1 MQFSF
6 ISEIEVF
13 ETEPQPGDTSEADPV
28 DVSNIELDFGVD
40 SQEPVTINEFLSAAE
55 VELPPRSPQTVSLEA
70 QLQFLASMMAKSI
83 NL

>member
-1 MQFSF
+1 M
-6 ISEIEVF
+6 F
-13 ETEPQPGDTSEADPV
+13 ETEPQPGDTSEADLV

-40 SQEPVTINEFLSAAE
+40 SQEPATSNEFLSAAE

>member
-1 MQFSF
+1 M
-6 ISEIEVF
+6 F
-13 ETEPQPGDTSEADPV
+13 ETEPGDTSEADPV

-40 SQEPVTINEFLSAAE
+40 SQEPATSNELLSAAE

-70 QLQFLASMMAKSI
+70 KLQFLASMMAKSI

>member
-70 QLQFLASMMAKSI
+70 QLHFLASMMAKSI